1 MSTDT
6 FVFPTS
12 FAQRRLWFVH
22 QLEPGSPSYNVT
34 TALGL
39 TGRLDLGALE
49 HSLSHVIA
57 RHEALRTTF
66 RLVDGEPVQVVAPR
80 LEIQLPFADRT
91 ALSPEEHDSE
101 IQRLVQIQARLPFD
115 LERGPLLRAQLV
127 RLAPDEHV
135 LILVV
140 HHIVFD
146 GWSAGVLS
154 HELSECYRAFS
165 AGRAPQLPDLSVQ
178 YADFAVWQR
187 EWLAGSA
194 FDQQVAYWRTQLAGA
209 PAVLDLP
216 TDFPRPAVQRRRGA
230 TERLMLPARLLEKV
244 RALSQQEGA
253 TVFMTL
259 LAGFQLLLSRYTGQ
273 KDIVVGSPIANRPR
287 SELEHLIGFFVNSLT
302 LRTDLSGDP
311 SFRELLRRVRTV
323 ALGAYAHQDLPFER
337 LVEELNPERVGDRN
351 PFFQVMF
358 VLQNAPRARLALP
371 GVTIRSLPTKTGT
384 AKFDLALHMRQ
395 LSRGLI
401 ANLEYNTDLFD
412 AGTITRMLCHLERL
426 LEEVTTNPDRPLSG
440 ISLLSSDEQRQ
451 VLYEWNQTARPL
463 PAEEAVHRLFER
475 QAAIRPDAVAV
486 EDGFERISYGELNR
500 RANRLARYLQRHGVG
515 AEVSVGVAAER
526 SADLI
531 VALLAVLKA
540 GGAYLPLDSRYPAER
555 LASMLQ
561 DARVGVLIT
570 SGGGFLDP
578 PGGVPVVRLDG
589 DKDRIATQAD
599 GDLSNPSSAD
609 QLAYI
614 MHTSGSTGQ
623 PKGIAVPHQ
632 AIVRLV
638 LNTDYL
644 QLTAEDRVAQISNP
658 SFDAAT
664 FEIWGALLNGGRLV
678 LMQQDVV
685 LSPEEFGNEIRQRG
699 ITAMFLTTS
708 LFNLLA
714 ASHPGVLA
722 TVRHVL
728 FGGEAPDPRR
738 VRELFAHGPVQRL
751 LHVYGPTEVTTFA
764 TWFEVHDVPEGSPTV
779 PIGRPIANTTAYVL
793 DDDLL
798 PVGVGIPGQLYLGGP
813 GLARGY
819 FGRPALTADRFVPD
833 PFCSRDSLTGGRL
846 YRTGDRVRLR
856 PDGTLEFLGRLDDQ
870 IKLRGFRIEPAEIEA
885 ALAQHPAVRECA
897 VVVRDDLPGGR
908 GLVAYLA
915 AHSSN
920 GDSHSLT
927 NGELS
932 SLRAYLRSRLPEF
945 MIPAAFVVLE
955 RLPLSPSGKI
965 ARRALPRPEITSADS
980 NRLTTLPQTD
990 TEKELAALWQTL
1002 LGRDGIGLEDNF
1014 FDLGGHSLLAVRLF
1028 ADIERAFGRK
1038 LPLST
1043 LFQAP
1048 TLGALARLLSVDS
1061 LADTEPGFVVLQ
1073 AGGARP
1079 PLYVVHGIYGD
1090 VMQYRQLAK
1099 AMGLDQPVYGF
1110 ETRSHS
1116 NGELVLG
1123 TIEELAATYTRQMRE
1138 RQPSGPFLICGYC
1151 WAGPLAFEMARQL
1164 RAAGQEVGLLALIDS
1179 PRPGLWA
1186 AKPLSARIRA
1196 RRRRLWSLLM
1206 KNGRRL
1212 ARVQPK
1218 LIPGFV
1224 RDRLVNVVTHL
1235 MGVSAYRLSVRLR
1248 QPLLPTFRQVRGALL
1263 HAERAYQA
1271 SAYNGRLVVF
1281 RPEAAGPLRLKGPT
1295 GWAALATEGIEVRE
1309 VPGDHHTIMQ
1319 EPYVGALAASLRECL
1334 DRAART
1340 EST

>member
-1 MSTDT
+1 MSTET

-22 QLEPGSPSYNVT
+22 QLDPASPSYNVT
-34 TALGL
+34 TALEL
-39 TGRLDLGALE
+39 TGNLDLGALE

-91 ALSPEEHDSE
+91 ALPPEERDSE

-127 RLAPDEHV
+127 RLAPDQHV

-165 AGRAPQLPDLSVQ
+165 AGHAPQLPDLSVQ

-216 TDFPRPAVQRRRGA
+216 TDFPRPAVHRRRGA
-230 TERLMLPARLLEKV
+230 TERLMLPVRLLEKV
-244 RALSQQEGA
+244 RALGQQEGA

-273 KDIVVGSPIANRPR
+273 KDVVVGSPIANRPR

-323 ALGAYAHQDLPFER
+323 ALEAYAHQDLPFER

-358 VLQNAPRARLALP
+358 VLQNAPRSRLVLP
-371 GVTIRSLPTKTGT
+371 GVTIRSLPKKTGT
-384 AKFDLALHMRQ
+384 AKFDLTLHMHQ
-395 LSRGLI
+395 LSRGLM
-401 ANLEYNTDLFD
+401 ANLEYNTDLFE
-412 AGTITRMLCHLERL
+412 AGTIARMLCHLERL
-426 LEEVTTNPDRPLSG
+426 LEEVTTSPDRPLSS
-440 ISLLSSDEQRQ
+440 ISLLSADEQRQ
-451 VLYEWNQTARPL
+451 LLYEWNQTARPC
-463 PAEEAVHRLFER
+463 PAEAVHQLFEH

-486 EDGFERISYGELNR
+486 EDGFESISYGELNR
-500 RANRLARYLQRHGVG
+500 RANRLARYLQGHGVG
-515 AEVSVGVAAER
+515 AEVSVGVGVER
-526 SADLI
+526 SADLV
-531 VALLAVLKA
+531 VALLAILKA
-540 GGAYLPLDSRYPAER
+540 GGAYVPLDSRYPVER
-555 LASMLQ
+555 LASMLE
-561 DARVGVLIT
+561 DAQVGVLIT
-570 SGGGFLDP
+570 SGGGLLDP
-578 PGGVPVVRLDG
+578 PGGVPVVRLDR
-589 DKDRIATQAD
+589 DQDRIATERD
-599 GDLSNPSSAD
+599 GNLGTPTSAD
-609 QLAYI
+609 QLAYV

-658 SFDAAT
+658 AFDAAT
-664 FEIWGALLNGGRLV
+664 FEIWGALLNGGRV
-678 LMQQDVV
+678 VHMQQDVV

-714 ASHPGVLA
+714 ASHPGVLG

-738 VRELFAHGPVQRL
+738 VREMLAHGPVQRL

-764 TWFEVHDVPEGSPTV
+764 TWFEVHDVPEGLPTV

-833 PFCSRDSLTGGRL
+833 PFCSRESLTGGRL

-856 PDGTLEFLGRLDDQ
+856 PDGALEFLGRLDDQ

-920 GDSHSLT
+920 GGSHSLA

-965 ARRALPRPEITSADS
+965 ARRALPRPEITTADS
-980 NRLTTLPQTD
+980 NRLSTLPQTA

-1028 ADIERAFGRK
+1028 ADIERTFGRK

-1048 TLGALARLLSVDS
+1048 TLGELARLLSADS
-1061 LADTEPGFVVLQ
+1061 PAGTELGFVVLQ

-1090 VMQYRQLAK
+1090 VMQYRQLAR
-1099 AMGLDQPVYGF
+1099 GVGVDQPVYGF
-1110 ETRSHS
+1110 EARCHS

-1138 RQPSGPFLICGYC
+1138 RQPSGPYFICGYC

-1164 RAAGQEVGLLALIDS
+1164 QAGGQQVGLLALIDS

-1186 AKPLSARIRA
+1186 ARPVSARIRMRS
-1196 RRRRLWSLLM
+1196 RRFWSLLM

-1212 ARVQPK
+1212 TRVEPK
-1218 LIPGFV
+1218 LIPGFL
-1224 RDRLVNVVTHL
+1224 RNRLTNVLTHMLGVT
-1235 MGVSAYRLSVRLR
+1235 AYRLSVRLH
-1248 QPLLPTFRQVRGALL
+1248 QPLLPKFRQVRGALL
-1263 HAERAYQA
+1263 HAARAYRP
-1271 SAYNGRLVVF
+1271 SVYSGRVVVF
-1281 RPEAAGPLRLKGPT
+1281 RPEAAGPLRLEGAT
-1295 GWAALATEGIEVRE
+1295 GWAPLATGGIEVRE
-1309 VPGDHHTIMQ
+1309 VPGEHHTIMQ
-1319 EPYVGALAASLRECL
+1319 EPYVRALAASLRECL